1 MMGRKIM
8 EEKVYQTP
16 EIIYEGELEVHAGSP
31 VGEIISDEDEILGGN
46 ILDLGGP

>member
-1 MMGRKIM
+1 VVRRKSM

-31 VGEIISDEDEILGGN
+31 TGGGITDEEEILGGN

>member
-1 MMGRKIM
+1 MG
-8 EEKVYQTP
+8 EKVYQTP

-31 VGEIISDEDEILGGN
+31 LGADITTDEDEVLGGN